1 MTINMNGEELANA
14 ILALEGF
21 DAAVERGARRLVW
34 EQYQGCVQW
43 DDDPTDTTT
52 SGSEMARRYALSNAR
67 AVLEAALRPQST
79 ERARWWRVS
88 FHLWAAGGGLIPT
101 SGCVVARS
109 PEQAIEKAQ
118 AASDQRDRKLG
129 RAKCG
134 YFKDATAE
142 PTAEPWRTDR

>member
-1 MTINMNGEELANA
+1 MTTA
-14 ILALEGF
+14 ALIRSTFTLGRCS
-21 DAAVERGARRLVW
+21 AK
-34 EQYQGCVQW
+34 GCKHSTRSESVAFSAECP
-43 DDDPTDTTT
+43 DDPTDTTT